1 MWERLTPTDI
11 HQARDRLTLSRAD
24 MLRKHAEEL
33 KGLDDEHDE
42 IEMLERLIGSF
53 TQKYVNS
60 KAARGN
66 LAHHAEAQPAAPV
79 PNPIE
84 ATVGEVQQSG
94 LPVHLP
100 VRPYVSPN
108 GETPPRLRRFIGG

>member
-60 KAARGN
+60 EAAQGN
-66 LAHHAEAQPAAPV
+66 LAHRRVAYRSHVLKPRLPRSRPPAERPDASSGRG
-79 PNPIE
+79 PNP
-84 ATVGEVQQSG
+84 
-94 LPVHLP
+94 P
-100 VRPYVSPN
+100 
-108 GETPPRLRRFIGG
+108 